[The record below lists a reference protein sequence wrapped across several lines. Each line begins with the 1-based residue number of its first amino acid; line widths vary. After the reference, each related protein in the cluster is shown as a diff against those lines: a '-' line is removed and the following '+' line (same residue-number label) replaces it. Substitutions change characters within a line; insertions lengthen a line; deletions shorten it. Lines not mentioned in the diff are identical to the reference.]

1 VSDEDDAVNEAAATA
16 KPDLLTD
23 VLTRV
28 FGRKPRGNAVDRF
41 REKLDIPASK
51 FLKMMEEAKAF
62 GQNAQVG
69 AHSPAGHYFS
79 PVVDPAQIEDY
90 YARSSTT
97 SVDELRAGGIAID
110 IEGMNAFW
118 KANRSFIAKS
128 PWTNCADSGHRYFYD
143 GGPYPRGDANT
154 VRAMMNHFRPKRVIE
169 VGSGFS
175 SAAILDTAEELGLDA
190 FTLTCIEPYPQR
202 LKGQLRESDYA
213 RVEILEEGV
222 QTVAIE
228 RFDALEAGDICFI
241 DSTHV
246 LKTGSD
252 VHHEL
257 FRIIPRLKPGVMLHF
272 HDCRF
277 PLEYSRKQVFEKNYS
292 WNEVYAVRALLMHS
306 TKFRIFFWG
315 SLFEKLNPQL
325 VRNTLFEYARNPG
338 SALWIE
344 TIA

>member
-1 VSDEDDAVNEAAATA
+1 MDDDSLLFDEVAVAAE
-16 KPDLLTD
+16 PDLLTD

-28 FGRKPRGNAVDRF
+28 YGRKPRGDMVEKF
-41 REKLDIPASK
+41 REKLDMPAGR
-51 FLKMMEEAKAF
+51 FLEMMERAKAF

-69 AHSPAGHYFS
+69 AHSPAGHYYS
-79 PVVDPAQIEDY
+79 PVVDPSQIESY
-90 YARSSTT
+90 YAQSSAT
-97 SVDELRAGGIAID
+97 SVDELRASGIAID
-110 IEGMNAFW
+110 LDAMEAFW
-118 KANRSFIAKS
+118 EANRAFIAAS
-128 PWTNCADSGHRYFYD
+128 PWTDNADSGHRYFYD

-154 VRAMMNHFRPKRVIE
+154 VRAVMNHFRPKRVIE

-175 SAAILDTAEELGLDA
+175 SAAILDTAEELGLDE

-222 QTVAIE
+222 QTVAVD
-228 RFDALEAGDICFI
+228 RFDQLEAGDICFI

-252 VHHEL
+252 VHQEL
-257 FRIIPRLKPGVMLHF
+257 FRIVPRLKPGVMLHF

-277 PLEYSRKQVFEKNYS
+277 PFEYSRKQVFDKNYS

-306 TKFRIFFWG
+306 SKFRIFFWG
-315 SLFEKLNPQL
+315 SLFEKSNPEL
-325 VRNTLFEYARNPG
+325 VKETLPAYSLNPG
-338 SALWIE
+338 SAIWIE
-344 TIA
+344 TLA